1 MEFISA
7 FVIMVFFAM
16 SSPVQDRIILI
27 PDADGKVGEIIVSNQ
42 AGSQQIN
49 QAYMSVEVN
58 GESTLNTPK
67 QLDKKAINSNFAEAI
82 SAMPQEASRYILYFN
97 SATTELTDESKQLI
111 SQIIADVKS
120 RTHYDMFID
129 GHTDTTGAAT
139 ENYDLAL
146 ERAQEVNK
154 LFSGKIPQPEKVHVT
169 SHGEGNLLVKTTD
182 NIDEARNRR
191 VEIVIH

>member
-7 FVIMVFFAM
+7 FVIAVFFAM
-16 SSPVQDRIILI
+16 SSQVHDRIILI
-27 PDADGKVGEIIVSNQ
+27 PDADGKVGELVVSHP
-42 AGSQQIN
+42 AGTHQIK
-49 QAYMSVEVN
+49 QAYTAVHMQGKSAIHA
-58 GESTLNTPK
+58 PK
-67 QLDKKAINSNFAEAI
+67 QLEKNHVHNSFSEAI
-82 SAMPQEASRYILYFN
+82 TAMPQEASRYILYFN

-154 LFSGKIPQPEKVHVT
+154 LFGGKIPQPEKVHVT